1 MNLADLV
8 KWLREAL
15 FDAQRGPVEHRATIK
30 TLVYDKRHRLDLV
43 ACCSQQLKRLLIAG
57 NTCQ

>member
-1 MNLADLV
+1 V